1 MTAEECYGAF
11 EKIGLDYGEAY
22 RGVQRLLIGEDRL
35 LARISLPAAVHD
47 NKEQYTLH
55 PSMMDAAFHA
65 SVGLLVRSIHDDA
78 DSHELSL
85 PFAMQE
91 VEVFG

>member
-1 MTAEECYGAF
+1 
-11 EKIGLDYGEAY
+11 
-22 RGVQRLLIGEDRL
+22 
-35 LARISLPAAVHD
+35 
-47 NKEQYTLH
+47 
-55 PSMMDAAFHA
+55 MMDAAFHA

-91 VEVFG
+91 VEVFGSALNISGHISGTQKAAKQMTA